1 MMRKLDDAAPPPFD
15 DPAGPRRAEARAAMT
30 RPRAR
35 FFVAAGLAGAAWF
48 GSATD
53 AGAYC
58 RSRTCGKDCTTDEF
72 TCPIEGLPLAWRRRC
87 ASYSL
92 QRGDLPTISHDELR
106 VASEAAFQAWRQVD
120 CAAGA
125 LPSMTVLDPFGVSAC
140 GRVEYNARQANANVV
155 VLRDTWDDE
164 EGRFKV
170 LGLTTVTYST
180 STGEILDADIE
191 INGLMP
197 ISGVHPGPGQY
208 DLQSI
213 LTHEVGHFLGLTH
226 SHVGLDD
233 QCRDGATMC
242 PTYDPG
248 SEDFRTLADDD
259 IAGICEI
266 YPPDRDAPPN
276 CDPTPLRGFSP
287 ECGLD
292 PISGGSCAVS
302 AATPSGRDRSIPFAV
317 AAVGFA
323 LCRLRRR
330 VRS

>member
-1 MMRKLDDAAPPPFD
+1 MKRS
-15 DPAGPRRAEARAAMT
+15 
-30 RPRAR
+30 RAR
-35 FFVAAGLAGAAWF
+35 HLVGIGFSLVAWF
-48 GSATD
+48 GSA
-53 AGAYC
+53 APAAAYC

-72 TCPIEGLPLAWRRRC
+72 TCPIEGLPLAWKGRC

-92 QRGDLPTISHDELR
+92 QRDDLPTISHDELR
-106 VASEAAFQAWRQVD
+106 VATEAAFQAWRQVECSAD
-120 CAAGA
+120 AA
-125 LPSMTVLDPFGVSAC
+125 PSMTVLDPFGVTAC
-140 GRVEYNARQANANVV
+140 GRVEYNARPQANANVV
-155 VLRDTWDDE
+155 VLRDTWEDE

-180 STGEILDADIE
+180 GTGEILDADIE

-197 ISGVHPGPGQY
+197 ISGVRPGPGQY

-226 SHVGLDD
+226 SHVGADD

-248 SEDFRTLADDD
+248 SEDFRTLAADD

-276 CDPTPLRGFSP
+276 CDPTPARGFSP

-292 PISGGSCAVS
+292 PISGGSCALGPS
-302 AATPSGRDRSIPFAV
+302 TMPSHGRAAPFAI
-317 AAVGFA
+317 AAFGLLIARV
-323 LCRLRRR
+323 RRSRRR
-330 VRS
+330 AQKLK